1 MLALVA
7 SIHAFHHLHAE
18 KTWMAGSSPAMTKR
32 FVMTP
37 RIRSVG
43 AEAPLV
49 FRDFVR
55 ELERL
60 HAPAPRK
67 SEIKKAEKP
76 KRVTRAKAKPRKT
89 RKR

>member
-1 MLALVA
+1 
-7 SIHAFHHLHAE
+7 
-18 KTWMAGSSPAMTKR
+18 
-32 FVMTP
+32 MTP
-37 RIRSVG
+37 RIRTIG

-60 HAPAPRK
+60 HAPAP
-67 SEIKKAEKP
+67 KKTEKA
-76 KRVTRAKAKPRKT
+76 KRAHRAKAKPRKT

>member
-1 MLALVA
+1 
-7 SIHAFHHLHAE
+7 
-18 KTWMAGSSPAMTKR
+18 
-32 FVMTP
+32 MTP

-49 FRDFVR
+49 FCDFVR

-60 HAPAPRK
+60 HAPAP
-67 SEIKKAEKP
+67 KKIEKT
-76 KRVTRAKAKPRKT
+76 KRSARAKAKPKPRKT

>member
-1 MLALVA
+1 
-7 SIHAFHHLHAE
+7 
-18 KTWMAGSSPAMTKR
+18 
-32 FVMTP
+32 MTP
-37 RIRSVG
+37 RIRSIG

-60 HAPAPRK
+60 HAPAPKK
-67 SEIKKAEKP
+67 SDKP
-76 KRVTRAKAKPRKT
+76 KRVARAKATPKPRKT

>member
-1 MLALVA
+1 
-7 SIHAFHHLHAE
+7 
-18 KTWMAGSSPAMTKR
+18 
-32 FVMTP
+32 MTP

-60 HAPAPRK
+60 HAPAPKK
-67 SEIKKAEKP
+67 SAKA
-76 KRVTRAKAKPRKT
+76 KRVTRAKAKSRKV

>member
-1 MLALVA
+1 
-7 SIHAFHHLHAE
+7 
-18 KTWMAGSSPAMTKR
+18 
-32 FVMTP
+32 MTP

-60 HAPAPRK
+60 HSPATRK
-67 SEIKKAEKP
+67 SESKKSEKQ
-76 KRVTRAKAKPRKT
+76 KRVTRAKAKSRKT

>member
-1 MLALVA
+1 
-7 SIHAFHHLHAE
+7 
-18 KTWMAGSSPAMTKR
+18 
-32 FVMTP
+32 MTP

-60 HAPAPRK
+60 HAPAA
-67 SEIKKAEKP
+67 KKIEKA
-76 KRVTRAKAKPRKT
+76 KRSARAKAKPKSRKT

>member
-1 MLALVA
+1 
-7 SIHAFHHLHAE
+7 
-18 KTWMAGSSPAMTKR
+18 MTKLLETKN
-32 FVMTP
+32 MTP
-37 RIRSVG
+37 RIRSLG

-60 HAPAPRK
+60 HAPAP
-67 SEIKKAEKP
+67 KKTQKT
-76 KRVTRAKAKPRKT
+76 KRAARAKAKPRKS

>member
-1 MLALVA
+1 
-7 SIHAFHHLHAE
+7 
-18 KTWMAGSSPAMTKR
+18 
-32 FVMTP
+32 MTP
-37 RIRSVG
+37 RIRSLG

-60 HAPAPRK
+60 HAPAP
-67 SEIKKAEKP
+67 KKAGKP
-76 KRVTRAKAKPRKT
+76 KRAPRTKTKPRKS

>member
-1 MLALVA
+1 
-7 SIHAFHHLHAE
+7 
-18 KTWMAGSSPAMTKR
+18 
-32 FVMTP
+32 MTP

-60 HAPAPRK
+60 HAPAP
-67 SEIKKAEKP
+67 KKAEKA
-76 KRVTRAKAKPRKT
+76 KRPRTKVKPRKT

>member
-1 MLALVA
+1 
-7 SIHAFHHLHAE
+7 
-18 KTWMAGSSPAMTKR
+18 
-32 FVMTP
+32 MTP

-43 AEAPLV
+43 AEVPLV

-60 HAPAPRK
+60 HAPAP
-67 SEIKKAEKP
+67 KKPAKA
-76 KRVTRAKAKPRKT
+76 KRVTRAKAKPRKS

>member
-1 MLALVA
+1 
-7 SIHAFHHLHAE
+7 
-18 KTWMAGSSPAMTKR
+18 
-32 FVMTP
+32 MTP
-37 RIRSVG
+37 RIRSLG

-60 HAPAPRK
+60 HAPAP
-67 SEIKKAEKP
+67 IKPPKA
-76 KRVTRAKAKPRKT
+76 KRTPRAKAKPRKT

>member
-1 MLALVA
+1 
-7 SIHAFHHLHAE
+7 
-18 KTWMAGSSPAMTKR
+18 
-32 FVMTP
+32 MTP

-67 SEIKKAEKP
+67 PEIRKSEKP
-76 KRVTRAKAKPRKT
+76 KRVSPAKAKARKT

>member
-1 MLALVA
+1 
-7 SIHAFHHLHAE
+7 
-18 KTWMAGSSPAMTKR
+18 
-32 FVMTP
+32 MTP
-37 RIRSVG
+37 RIRSLG

-60 HAPAPRK
+60 HAPAP
-67 SEIKKAEKP
+67 KKTEKV
-76 KRVTRAKAKPRKT
+76 KRSPRAKTKPRKT

>member
-1 MLALVA
+1 
-7 SIHAFHHLHAE
+7 
-18 KTWMAGSSPAMTKR
+18 
-32 FVMTP
+32 MTP

-49 FRDFVR
+49 FREFVR

-60 HAPAPRK
+60 HAVPAK
-67 SEIKKAEKP
+67 QSEKP
-76 KRVTRAKAKPRKT
+76 KRAPRAKAKPKKA

>member
-1 MLALVA
+1 
-7 SIHAFHHLHAE
+7 
-18 KTWMAGSSPAMTKR
+18 
-32 FVMTP
+32 MTP

-49 FRDFVR
+49 FREFVR

-60 HAPAPRK
+60 HAPAPK
-67 SEIKKAEKP
+67 QTEKP
-76 KRVTRAKAKPRKT
+76 KRRPRPKAAPRKT

>member
-1 MLALVA
+1 MPALVA
-7 SIHAFHHLHAE
+7 GIYAFLLIHAA
-18 KTWMAGSSPAMTKR
+18 KTWMAGTSPAMTKKDSK
-32 FVMTP
+32 MTP

-60 HAPAPRK
+60 HAPAP
-67 SEIKKAEKP
+67 KKIEKT
-76 KRVTRAKAKPRKT
+76 KRSVRAKAKPKPRKT

>member
-1 MLALVA
+1 
-7 SIHAFHHLHAE
+7 
-18 KTWMAGSSPAMTKR
+18 
-32 FVMTP
+32 MTP
-37 RIRSVG
+37 RIRSLG

-60 HAPAPRK
+60 HAPAPKK
-67 SEIKKAEKP
+67 SEKA
-76 KRVTRAKAKPRKT
+76 KRTRAKAKPRKA

>member
-1 MLALVA
+1 
-7 SIHAFHHLHAE
+7 
-18 KTWMAGSSPAMTKR
+18 
-32 FVMTP
+32 MTP

-43 AEAPLV
+43 AEAPMI

-60 HAPAPRK
+60 HAPAP
-67 SEIKKAEKP
+67 KKAMKS

>member
-1 MLALVA
+1 MPALVA
-7 SIHAFHHLHAE
+7 GIHAFNSIHAA

-32 FVMTP
+32 FAMTP
-37 RIRSVG
+37 RIRAIG

-60 HAPAPRK
+60 HSPAP
-67 SEIKKAEKP
+67 KKAEKA
-76 KRVTRAKAKPRKT
+76 KRTTRAKAKPRKT

>member
-1 MLALVA
+1 
-7 SIHAFHHLHAE
+7 
-18 KTWMAGSSPAMTKR
+18 
-32 FVMTP
+32 MTP

-60 HAPAPRK
+60 HSPATRK
-67 SEIKKAEKP
+67 TEIKKAETL
-76 KRVTRAKAKPRKT
+76 KRASRAKAKSRKT